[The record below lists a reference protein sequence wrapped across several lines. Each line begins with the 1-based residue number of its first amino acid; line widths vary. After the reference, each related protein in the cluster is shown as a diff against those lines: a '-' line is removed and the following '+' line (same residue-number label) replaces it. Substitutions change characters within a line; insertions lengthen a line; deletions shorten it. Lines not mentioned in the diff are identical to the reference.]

1 MARLCVGSPKLA
13 ILLQAGI
20 RPLRCIRIDSPT
32 ARMRCSC
39 IGIVHVHRRI
49 PRQVDEPHGRRN
61 GVCRQRRAG
70 GMSGVRR
77 GRGRGRPERNLLLG
91 THNCHSSRQGGVI
104 SRGLGGRALDDTTL
118 CSATLACT
126 LQGRTCRGAG
136 SRRLGR
142 WRRLFGFEALD
153 GRRRKRRH
161 ARGERC
167 HRRVVLRRSVQ
178 HRATRRHHARGQE
191 AGSQADA
198 ADAARRREL
207 RARALLLL
215 PLHAPALVMV
225 EVAELAVVAI
235 GAAPLR
241 VEATSF
247 AVVLPVAGGAHRG
260 QAIGAQGRD
269 RELILAAV
277 IILGV
282 LQRLGG

>member
-20 RPLRCIRIDSPT
+20 RPLSCIRIDSPT

-39 IGIVHVHRRI
+39 IGVVHVHRRI

-61 GVCRQRRAG
+61 GVCRERRASR
-70 GMSGVRR
+70 MSGVCR
-77 GRGRGRPERNLLLG
+77 GRGRRRPQRN
-91 THNCHSSRQGGVI
+91 
-104 SRGLGGRALDDTTL
+104 LGGRALDDTTL

-142 WRRLFGFEALD
+142 WRRLFGFEPRD

-167 HRRVVLRRSVQ
+167 HRGVVLRRSVQ
-178 HRATRRHHARGQE
+178 HRATRRQHARGQE

-235 GAAPLR
+235 GTAPLR
-241 VEATSF
+241 VEATSL

-277 IILGV
+277 FILGV
-282 LQRLGG
+282 L